1 MVTGELKTARAEPTT
16 EAEAGRSRKA
26 MRNGLEEREVLDEDV
41 VGDGDT
47 CGVAGEPNILCISWD
62 DAATWSDCEA

>member
-1 MVTGELKTARAEPTT
+1 
-16 EAEAGRSRKA
+16 
-26 MRNGLEEREVLDEDV
+26 MRNGLEEREVLVEDV